1 MRSCWIR
8 IGPKYSKTGVLIRG
22 EDAERATDTRREER
36 HMATE
41 AEIEQCR
48 GRSRMPRIA
57 GLHQK
62 LGEMRGNLRGSMAL
76 LKP

>member
-22 EDAERATDTRREER
+22 EDAERAIDTRREER
-36 HMATE
+36 HVATE
-41 AEIEQCR
+41 AEIERCR

-57 GLHQK
+57 GHQQK
-62 LGEMRGNLRGSMAL
+62 LRETHGNLRGSMAL